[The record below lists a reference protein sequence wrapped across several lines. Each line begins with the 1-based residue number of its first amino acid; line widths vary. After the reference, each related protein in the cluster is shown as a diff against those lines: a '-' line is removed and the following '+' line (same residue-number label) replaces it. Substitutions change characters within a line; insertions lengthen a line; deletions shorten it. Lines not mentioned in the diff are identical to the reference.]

1 MSRISEAFKHARREG
16 RAAFVPYIT
25 AGDPSLG
32 RTVELAAALERAGA
46 DVLELG
52 VPFSDPMADGPT
64 NQRAAERAL
73 AVGTSL
79 KGVLETVRQ
88 IRSHSTLPIVLFTYA
103 NPVVRFGIERFA
115 EHAAAS
121 GVDGVLFTDVPAEEM
136 IPFHRALK
144 PARLDAIMLVTPTSS
159 KARMKATAGFGGGF
173 LYLVSRTGVTGAQQD
188 LDRELAA
195 NVHLAKKASRLP
207 VAVGFGISTPD
218 QVARVAAIADGVVVG
233 SAIVNQIAD
242 EGDTDQ
248 LAARV
253 EAFADAARAKRARN
267 ACETLSSASI
277 LGRGIR
283 GFPGRELKMG

>member
-1 MSRISEAFKHARREG
+1 MSRIADAFKTARREG

-25 AGDPSLG
+25 AGDPSLE
-32 RTVELAAALERAGA
+32 RTVEIAAALERAGA

-73 AVGTSL
+73 AVGTTL
-79 KGVLETVRQ
+79 KRVLEAVRE
-88 IRSHSTLPIVLFTYA
+88 IRERSQLAIVLFTYA

-136 IPFHRALK
+136 IGFRPSLK
-144 PARLDAIMLVTPTSS
+144 AADLDAIMLVTPTSDR
-159 KARMKATAGFGGGF
+159 ARMKATARFGGGF
-173 LYLVSRTGVTGAQQD
+173 LYLVSRTGVTGAQRD
-188 LDRELAA
+188 LDRELET
-195 NVHLAKKASRLP
+195 NVHTARKASRLP

-233 SAIVNQIAD
+233 STIVNQIAE
-242 EGDTDQ
+242 EGDTEE

-253 EAFADAARAKRARN
+253 EAFALPLSRACSRK
-267 ACETLSSASI
+267 S
-277 LGRGIR
+277 
-283 GFPGRELKMG
+283 

>member
-1 MSRISEAFKHARREG
+1 MSRIADAFKNAKREG
-16 RAAFVPYIT
+16 RAAFVPYVT
-25 AGDPSLG
+25 AGDPSLE
-32 RTVELAAALERAGA
+32 RTVELAVALENSGA

-73 AVGTSL
+73 AAGTTL
-79 KGVLETVRQ
+79 KRVLEVVRE
-88 IRSHSTLPIVLFTYA
+88 IRKRSQMAIVLFTYA
-103 NPVVRFGIERFA
+103 NPVVRFGIDRFA

-136 IPFHRALK
+136 RGFRPALK
-144 PARLDAIMLVTPTSS
+144 AARLDAIMLVTPTSDR
-159 KARMKATAGFGGGF
+159 ARMKATAKFGGGF

-195 NVHLAKKASRLP
+195 NVGTAKKASKLP

-218 QVARVAAIADGVVVG
+218 QVAKVAAIADGVVVG

-242 EGDTDQ
+242 EGDTDA
-248 LAARV
+248 LAERV
-253 EAFADAARAKRARN
+253 EAFTAPLADACR
-267 ACETLSSASI
+267 
-277 LGRGIR
+277 RG
-283 GFPGRELKMG
+283 L

>member
-1 MSRISEAFKHARREG
+1 MNRIADAFRIAKREG

-25 AGDPSLG
+25 AGDPSLQ
-32 RTVELAAALERAGA
+32 RTVDIAGALERAGA

-73 AVGTSL
+73 ATGTSL
-79 KGVLETVRQ
+79 KRVLEVVRE
-88 IRSHSTLPIVLFTYA
+88 IRERSNLAIVLFTYA

-136 IPFHRALK
+136 RHFRPALK
-144 PARLDAIMLVTPTSS
+144 SARLDAVMLVTPTSD
-159 KARMKATAGFGGGF
+159 KGRMKAAAKVGGGF
-173 LYLVSRTGVTGAQQD
+173 LYLVSRTGVTGTQKD
-188 LDRELAA
+188 LDRELESNVEAA
-195 NVHLAKKASRLP
+195 RRASRLP

-218 QVARVAAIADGVVVG
+218 QVAKVAAIADGVVVG
-233 SAIVNQIAD
+233 SAIVNQVAE
-242 EGDTDQ
+242 EGDTEA

-253 EAFADAARAKRARN
+253 ESFASPLAQ
-267 ACETLSSASI
+267 ACV
-277 LGRGIR
+277 
-283 GFPGRELKMG
+283 REP